1 MEMMGIMRPVGAL
14 LLLLCLPANARVKT
28 GLDVLVEQH
37 FAPLAGKRVGV
48 ITNFSAITYDRRHI
62 IDVLASPEAKAAG
75 VKLVA
80 IFTPEH
86 GLSGTAKDG
95 ATVASSKHEA
105 TGVPIF
111 SLYQP
116 GSYRPSPD
124 MVKDVDALVFDIQDV
139 GARFFT
145 FYTTM
150 EYTLEAAAAAHIP
163 YYVLDRPDPV
173 NGVAV
178 QGPLLD
184 PSHFS
189 FVGNMRIPA
198 RYGMTIGELARMYN
212 GEKKLNADL
221 HVVAMQGWRRAMW
234 FDETGLEWQ
243 SPSPNM
249 RTLTAAILYTGV
261 CMLEGRQVS
270 VARGT
275 DRPFEMVGA
284 PWFQGR
290 EVAEYLNSRN
300 IPGVRFLARR
310 FRPTEAPY
318 KDEDCDG
325 LDIQLVNRDELDD
338 GRLGMELLA
347 ATLKFHPGK
356 FNVKADIRI
365 LGSDDAAAR
374 LMRGEDG
381 AAVNE
386 STQKDLAAFRKL
398 RQPYLLYD

>member
-1 MEMMGIMRPVGAL
+1 MRWAFAL
-14 LLLLCLPANARVKT
+14 VLLTGCVAHARVKT

-48 ITNFSAITYDRRHI
+48 ITNHSAITYDRRHI

-80 IFTPEH
+80 IFSPEH
-86 GLSGTAKDG
+86 GITGTAHDG
-95 ATVASSKHEA
+95 ATVASSRHEA

-124 MVKDVDALVFDIQDV
+124 MVKDIDALVFDIQDV

-145 FYTTM
+145 FTTTM
-150 EYTLEAAAAAHIP
+150 EYTLEAAAKAHVT
-163 YYVLDRPDPV
+163 YYVLDRPNPV
-173 NGVAV
+173 NGTAV

-184 PSHFS
+184 ASHFS

-212 GEKKLNADL
+212 GENKLNADL
-221 HVVAMQGWRRAMW
+221 HVIAVQGWRRSMW
-234 FDETGLEWQ
+234 FDETDLEWQ
-243 SPSPNM
+243 NPSPNM
-249 RTLTAAILYTGV
+249 RSLTASILYTGV
-261 CMLEGRQVS
+261 CFLEGRQVS
-270 VARGT
+270 VGRGT
-275 DRPFEMVGA
+275 DTPFQVLGA
-284 PWFQGR
+284 PWFKGR
-290 EVAEYLNSRN
+290 EVAEYLNARK
-300 IPGVRFLARR
+300 IPGAGFMARR

-318 KDEDCDG
+318 KDEECDG
-325 LDIQLVNRDELDD
+325 LEVQLVNRDLLDA
-338 GRLGMELLA
+338 GRLGLELVA

-356 FNVKADIRI
+356 FEVKINMRL

-381 AAVNE
+381 ATVNQ
-386 STQKDLAAFRKL
+386 SIQKDLSVFRQQ